1 MIIRRAKKKDIKD
14 LSILFDKYRIFYKQ
28 SSDVK
33 NAQSFLKKRMKRKES
48 VIFVAEERD
57 ELIGF
62 TQLFPIFSSVSMKR
76 TWLLNDLYINERS
89 RGIGAATKLLD
100 AVKEFGAETNS
111 KWLLLQTAANNFTAQ
126 KVYEKN
132 GWVKETDILCR
143 KDIYNH
149 PLFLKNQSIQI
160 GIANMTITA
169 PKNP

>member
-1 MIIRRAKKKDIKD
+1 MIIRRAKKKDIDK
-14 LSILFDKYRIFYKQ
+14 LSVLFDKYRIFYKQ
-28 SSDVK
+28 SSDID
-33 NAQSFLKKRMKRKES
+33 NAKSFLKKRMKRMES
-48 VIFVAEERD
+48 VIFVAEERE

-111 KWLLLQTAANNFTAQ
+111 KWLLLQTAADNFTAQ

-132 GWVKETDILCR
+132 GWVKETDILYR
-143 KDIYNH
+143 KDI
-149 PLFLKNQSIQI
+149 
-160 GIANMTITA
+160 
-169 PKNP
+169 